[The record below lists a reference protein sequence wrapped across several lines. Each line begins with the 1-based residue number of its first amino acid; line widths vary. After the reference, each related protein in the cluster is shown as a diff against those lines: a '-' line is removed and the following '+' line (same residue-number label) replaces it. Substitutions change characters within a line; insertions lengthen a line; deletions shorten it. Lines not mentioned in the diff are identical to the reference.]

1 VKAEEIH
8 RLVQEAF
15 NAGDAD
21 ALVALCEED
30 AAMATPD
37 GNFVRGREAIRQQ
50 WEGFVAL
57 GGTITMVTRHAVEVG
72 DIALLSNDWHFTGAG
87 MELSSRTSELARRQ
101 SDGAWKYVV
110 DHPYAGA
117 DASFQ

>member
-1 VKAEEIH
+1 M
-8 RLVQEAF
+8 VQEAF

-21 ALVALCEED
+21 ALAALYEED

-37 GNFVRGREAIRQQ
+37 GEFVRGREAIRQQ

-57 GGTITMVTRHAVEVG
+57 GGTITIVTRHAVEVG

-117 DASFQ
+117 DASSQ